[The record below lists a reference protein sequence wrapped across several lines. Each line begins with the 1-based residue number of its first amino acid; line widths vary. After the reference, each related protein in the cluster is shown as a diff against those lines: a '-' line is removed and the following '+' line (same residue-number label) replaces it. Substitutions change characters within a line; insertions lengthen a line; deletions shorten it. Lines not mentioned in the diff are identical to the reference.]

1 MLHDFLVADKIKNQF
16 SKINRWQFI
25 YPYLFFNWNA
35 SCYGEEPDIPEDYK
49 TNDVNVNL
57 WLIIYP

>member
-1 MLHDFLVADKIKNQF
+1 MTIYLSILIFNQ
-16 SKINRWQFI
+16 
-25 YPYLFFNWNA
+25 NA